1 MKELPYFK
9 FYPNQWITGSISF
22 MDLDVQGAFMKVC
35 CYYWSKECN
44 VTRKQ
49 IKTLIPKQWSTLL
62 DAELFKIEEETI
74 SIKWLDEQ
82 YQQRLVEHKRNVS
95 NGKKGGLSRAKAL
108 RKDKIRKDKYAN
120 DNLLKVNE
128 DINTYKRFAHLSM
141 SLDEFKKLEENYTK
155 EQIDSVC
162 DAIQNFKKNKNYK
175 SLYLTAKNWLKK
187 EQTKQELETS
197 KGFKAPWD

>member
-49 IKTLIPKQWSTLL
+49 IKTLIPKQWSALV
-62 DAELFKIEEETI
+62 DAELFKIDEEAI

-95 NGKKGGLSRAKAL
+95 NGKKGGLSRAQAL
-108 RKDKIRKDKYAN
+108 RKEKKRKDNYAN
-120 DNLLKVNE
+120 DNLLKVNDE
-128 DINTYKRFAHLSM
+128 VQKL
-141 SLDEFKKLEENYTK
+141 LD
-155 EQIDSVC
+155 Q
-162 DAIQNFKKNKNYK
+162 
-175 SLYLTAKNWLKK
+175 
-187 EQTKQELETS
+187 
-197 KGFKAPWD
+197 

>member
-1 MKELPYFK
+1 MNIINYNAKEQTINTIFNQTIIMKELPYFK

-49 IKTLIPKQWSTLL
+49 IKTLIPKQWSALV
-62 DAELFKIEEETI
+62 DAELFKIDEETI

-82 YQQRLVEHKRNVS
+82 YQQRLVEHKRNVN

-120 DNLLKVNE
+120 DNLLKVNDE
-128 DINTYKRFAHLSM
+128 VQKL
-141 SLDEFKKLEENYTK
+141 LD
-155 EQIDSVC
+155 Q
-162 DAIQNFKKNKNYK
+162 
-175 SLYLTAKNWLKK
+175 
-187 EQTKQELETS
+187 
-197 KGFKAPWD
+197 